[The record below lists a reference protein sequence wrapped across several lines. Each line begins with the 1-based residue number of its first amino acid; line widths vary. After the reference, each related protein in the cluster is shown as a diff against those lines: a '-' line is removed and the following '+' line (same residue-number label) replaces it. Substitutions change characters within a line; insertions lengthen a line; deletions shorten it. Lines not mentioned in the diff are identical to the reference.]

1 MGHLQVSDVQDV
13 CAISTINRFQPLQV
27 IKYRGKYDHISTLR
41 CCLGNDKN
49 QLALNASLVYL
60 LCNLVYLW

>member
-1 MGHLQVSDVQDV
+1 MGHLQVLDVQDV

-27 IKYRGKYDHISTLR
+27 IKYIGKYDHISTLP

-49 QLALNASLVYL
+49 QL
-60 LCNLVYLW
+60 